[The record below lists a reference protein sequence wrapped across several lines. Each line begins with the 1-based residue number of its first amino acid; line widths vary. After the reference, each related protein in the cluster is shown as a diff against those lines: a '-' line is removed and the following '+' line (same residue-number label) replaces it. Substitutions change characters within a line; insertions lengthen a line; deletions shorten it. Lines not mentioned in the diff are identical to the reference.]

1 MNNTKTIELN
11 FDMTQH
17 IVVSELQEAYNM
29 NKNYDEIDVG
39 IPGLPEALLTVL
51 EYFMAPSEFEQWKN
65 THVVSDH
72 E

>member
-1 MNNTKTIELN
+1 MEFTKTVELTWDQIDR
-11 FDMTQH
+11 F
-17 IVVSELQEAYNM
+17 VVAELQEAYDM
-29 NKNYDEIDVG
+29 NKNDDDTG
-39 IPGLPEALLTVL
+39 IPGLSQALLTVL

>member
-1 MNNTKTIELN
+1 MEFTKTVELTW
-11 FDMTQH
+11 DQIDH
-17 IVVSELQEAYNM
+17 IVVAELQEAYNM

>member
-1 MNNTKTIELN
+1 MNYTKTIELS

-17 IVVSELQEAYNM
+17 IVVTELQEAYDM
-29 NKNYDEIDVG
+29 NKKYDDCG

-51 EYFMAPSEFEQWKN
+51 EYFMVPSEFDQWKN